1 MLFDDAC
8 CCLWSCCEPSFGG
21 RPSAEG
27 AYLHTAG
34 ATPVTW
40 TCYIGGNVGGAF
52 GDASASFPGGEVST
66 NGSGFAGGGQIGCD
80 YQFTGGWVVDIRNM
94 YD

>member
-1 MLFDDAC
+1 M
-8 CCLWSCCEPSFGG
+8 
-21 RPSAEG
+21 
-27 AYLHTAG
+27 
-34 ATPVTW
+34 TW

-94 YD
+94 YDWSSNKQQWNNRRRPSRWGRGQLQ

>member
-1 MLFDDAC
+1 M
-8 CCLWSCCEPSFGG
+8 
-21 RPSAEG
+21 
-27 AYLHTAG
+27 
-34 ATPVTW
+34 TW

-66 NGSGFAGGGQIGCD
+66 NGSDFAGGGQIGCD

-94 YD
+94 YDWYSNKRSGTIGVGPLAGARSTSIINGSTL